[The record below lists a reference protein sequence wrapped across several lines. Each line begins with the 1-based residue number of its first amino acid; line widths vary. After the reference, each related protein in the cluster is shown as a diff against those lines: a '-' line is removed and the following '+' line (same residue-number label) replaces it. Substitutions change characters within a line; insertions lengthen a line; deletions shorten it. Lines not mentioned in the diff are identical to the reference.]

1 MASAKKWTRRW
12 CKTPPDRRKEEQ
24 KRKTTKTF
32 VSWFIQIG
40 DHRVWMPRQGATL
53 IRESDDAIAFET
65 TDEKKRDEMTRENL
79 RGLLDAMRRRD
90 FRVHVVV
97 LSGTDGSVERK
108 RGRLK
113 ERLSTF
119 TDSHDEYVYSKTV
132 NKSEVSGCFYYNS
145 PPFVCGPEERKK
157 TSLRKKK
164 ADDNTSLLI
173 IRREGASGSE
183 GQRQTTQL
191 QSCSFFF
198 FAFFHSLCFCFFS
211 SSCFFSS
218 LCSGKTCSLP
228 FLSHPKQ
235 QQTKTHRPRV
245 YVWSRYWGAG
255 AKTSFPPLSNNN
267 AFPNKSR
274 EHIHTKNKCS
284 SGVSSCF

>member
-198 FAFFHSLCFCFFS
+198 FCFFS
-211 SSCFFSS
+211 LSLLLLFFFELLLLLS
-218 LCSGKTCSLP
+218 LFGKNLLSPLP
-228 FLSHPKQ
+228 LPPQTTTNKNTPTACLCVVEVLGGRRKNIFSPAFKQ
-235 QQTKTHRPRV
+235 QRV
-245 YVWSRYWGAG
+245 SKQIARA
-255 AKTSFPPLSNNN
+255 
-267 AFPNKSR
+267 
-274 EHIHTKNKCS
+274 HTYKK
-284 SGVSSCF
+284 

>member
-1 MASAKKWTRRW
+1 VASAKKWTRRW

-173 IRREGASGSE
+173 ISREGASGSE

-198 FAFFHSLCFCFFS
+198 FCFFS
-211 SSCFFSS
+211 LSLLLLFFFELLLLLS
-218 LCSGKTCSLP
+218 LFGKNLLSPLP
-228 FLSHPKQ
+228 LP
-235 QQTKTHRPRV
+235 TP
-245 YVWSRYWGAG
+245 
-255 AKTSFPPLSNNN
+255 NNN
-267 AFPNKSR
+267 KQKHTDRVFMCGRGIGGPAQKHLFPRFQTTTRFQTNR
-274 EHIHTKNKCS
+274 ESTYIQKIN
-284 SGVSSCF
+284 VRRE